1 MLSTG
6 LPVSRLV
13 KVDVSLTTP
22 AVIAP
27 AINTCM
33 LLGTS
38 TVINAVERV
47 RRYNN
52 ITEVA
57 ADFGTTAEEYLG
69 ADLWFSQ
76 SPQPDNLYIG
86 RWIKTP
92 SAGLLLGRPLLES
105 EQLIASWQAITAG
118 GFNVAFDG
126 APAADVVG
134 LTFAGAANLNA
145 VAAAITTAL
154 AAKGTCTWDA
164 TNDRFQIHSATTG
177 TTSSVSFLAAP
188 ATGTDIS
195 AKLGMTAADA
205 NAHIVSGNPGETAL
219 SAATIID
226 GMYSALWY
234 ALVCPSAIAAD
245 HQQLAAY
252 CEAADPPHYY
262 GVTSQDPAV
271 LDPLSTAD
279 IASVL
284 SSLGFNKTAVQYSR
298 SSKYAIMS
306 YLGRI
311 LTTQWD
317 GQNTTMTMMY
327 KQEPGVAGEILSGG
341 QADAAMAKHC
351 NLYAN
356 YANGTMLV
364 QYGTSCSGEFSD
376 TIIGADALAGDVQT
390 AVFNVLYTSPTKI
403 PQTDPG
409 MQLLLN
415 AVSAICANYVSN
427 GYLAEGIWN
436 APGFGTLESGD
447 LLSLGFYVYAPSM
460 LLQSAADR
468 AARKAPLMQVAAKCA
483 GAIHTADVL
492 IFINQ

>member
-27 AINTCM
+27 AINTCL

-47 RRYNN
+47 RKYDN

-57 ADFGTTAEEYLG
+57 HDFGTAAEEYLG

-86 RWIKTP
+86 RWIKAP
-92 SAGLLLGRPLLES
+92 SAGLLVGRPLTTAE
-105 EQLIASWQAITAG
+105 QAIALWKAVVAG
-118 GFNVAFDG
+118 GFHVAIDG
-126 APAADVVG
+126 AAAADVVG
-134 LTFAGAANLNA
+134 LTFAAAANLNA
-145 VAAAITTAL
+145 VAAAITTAMTGR
-154 AAKGTCTWDA
+154 ATMTWDA
-164 TNDRFQIHSATTG
+164 TNMRFQMVSTTTG
-177 TTSSVSFLAAP
+177 TTSAVSYLSAP
-188 ATGTDIS
+188 TTGTDIS
-195 AKLGMTAADA
+195 AMLGMRATDA
-205 NAHIVSGNPGETAL
+205 NAHSIAGSAGESAL
-219 SAATIID
+219 TAATIID

-234 ALVCPSAIAAD
+234 ALVCPSAIDND
-245 HQQLAAY
+245 HEDLAAY

-262 GVTSQDPAV
+262 GVTTQDPAV
-271 LDPLSTAD
+271 LDPASTVD
-279 IASVL
+279 IAAEL
-284 SSLGFNKTAVQYSR
+284 SALGYNKTAVQYSR
-298 SSKYAIMS
+298 SSAYAIMS

-311 LTTQWD
+311 LTTAWD
-317 GQNTTMTMMY
+317 GQNTTMTLMY
-327 KQEPGVAGEILSGG
+327 KQEPGVAGEILSAT
-341 QADAAMAKHC
+341 QADVAMAKFC

-356 YANGTMLV
+356 YANGTTLI
-364 QYGTSCSGEFSD
+364 QYGTSASGEFSD

-390 AVFNVLYTSPTKI
+390 AVFNVLYTTPTKI

-415 AVSAICANYVSN
+415 AVTAICANYVSN
-427 GYLAEGIWN
+427 GYLAEGTWN
-436 APGFGTLESGD
+436 APGFGTLKSGD
-447 LLSLGFYVYAPSM
+447 LLSLGFYVFAPSM

-468 AARKAPLMQVAAKCA
+468 AARKAPLLQIAAKCA
-483 GAIHTADVL
+483 GAIHTASVL
-492 IFINQ
+492 IFVNQ